1 MTQHSLLLTADQQH
15 SLKLINA
22 TKRVAVIVIKW
33 KYPFFTKLEHF
44 HKPKDAALIGIF
56 AEQMRLKIHL
66 EVEQHFDMIFWY
78 KTDYTDF
85 EHVYVDSNGIELPEA
100 RKLLERIASIIS
112 PQKLRLLDTEEYMI
126 DFVCKLRK
134 ELDIPGPFEED
145 LTRLRDKAELKDII
159 HENGIPTAKYDTVNF
174 GELDWDDV
182 DSKVEDVFKQIGVF
196 PMFRKPTTG
205 CGSGGG
211 GRIDSKAELAAW
223 LRQELSD
230 GQTSTYLVEER
241 LAGRQFTAVV
251 SLLPNGQWKPIYILH
266 TDGIPVAEALN
277 KGLFPKSTY
286 LVEERL
292 AGRQFTAVVSLLPN
306 GQWKPIYI
314 LHTDGIPV
322 AEALNK
328 GIPIPFIGRRFED
341 FEDEFPEMK
350 KFMGSAIE
358 TLKPPHPHVF
368 CVQGFQLKSGTPSY
382 MFMECGYRQNGA
394 RGTGLSYGASG
405 VSLETAL
412 IQCHL
417 DENYEADPDPN
428 RPKTYE
434 AHIWWPFKK
443 GVLRSHNALPA
454 RSPVTSK
461 VELNWNVPSKTR
473 LCVAQSVAHF
483 VVWARIRNADSD
495 SLEEDLQWLMTNW
508 RPDILLDKEEEFQQG

>member
-1 MTQHSLLLTADQQH
+1 MTQHTLLLSADQQQ

-22 TKRVAVIVIKW
+22 TKRVTVIVVKW
-33 KYPFFTKLEHF
+33 KYPFFTKLENF

-66 EVEQHFDMIFWY
+66 EAEQHFDMIFWY

-100 RKLLERIASIIS
+100 RNLMERIASIIS
-112 PQKLRLLDTEEYMI
+112 PSKLRVLDTEEYMI

-134 ELDIPGPFEED
+134 ELAIPGPFEED
-145 LTRLRDKAELKDII
+145 LTRLRDKAILKDII
-159 HENGIPTAKYDTVNF
+159 YKNGIPTAKYDTVNF

-182 DSKVEDVFKQIGVF
+182 DSKTEDVYKQIGVF
-196 PMFRKPTTG
+196 PMFRKPTSG

-223 LRQELSD
+223 IRQELSD
-230 GQTSTYLVEER
+230 GQTSTYLIEER

-251 SLLPNGQWKPIYILH
+251 CLLPNGQW
-266 TDGIPVAEALN
+266 
-277 KGLFPKSTY
+277 
-286 LVEERL
+286 R
-292 AGRQFTAVVSLLPN
+292 
-306 GQWKPIYI
+306 PIYI

-341 FEDEFPEMK
+341 FEDDFPEME
-350 KFMGSAIE
+350 KFVGSAIE

-368 CVQGFQLKSGTPSY
+368 CVQGFQVNNFQLKSGTPSY

-434 AHIWWPFKK
+434 AHLWWPFKK

-461 VELNWNVPSKTR
+461 VEFNWNVPSKTR

-495 SLEEDLQWLMTNW
+495 TLEEDLQWLMTNW
-508 RPDILLDKEEEFQQG
+508 RPDIILDKEEEFQKG